1 MGRRLPAAATFL
13 VAACLTLLVARA
25 PVAGA
30 QDVAAGRRK
39 AAACQACHG
48 LDGIAKLPDAPHLA
62 AQPAAYLEREL
73 RAYRA
78 GTRKSEVMAVVA
90 KPLSD
95 DDLRDLAAYY
105 SAIQIEVKSVP
116 Q

>member
-1 MGRRLPAAATFL
+1 MASPRSTAAAL
-13 VAACLTLLVARA
+13 AAAALLSAGLM
-25 PVAGA
+25 PPAGA
-30 QDVAAGRRK
+30 QDAAAGRRK

-48 LDGIAKLPDAPHLA
+48 LDGIAKLPDAPNIT

-73 RAYRA
+73 RNYRA
-78 GTRKSEVMAVVA
+78 GTRRNEVMSVAA

-95 DDLRDLAAYY
+95 VDIRDLAAYY